1 MMKVKLKEFGVLTF
15 GSVLTAVGIYFFKF
29 QNRFVTGGISG
40 LSLLISGLW
49 PTLPSTA
56 TIMTILNILLLIIGF
71 LVLGKGFG
79 VKTAYC
85 SLLFSALTW
94 LLERFVPMT
103 GPLTDETLLELI
115 FAISLPSVGS
125 AIIFDHD
132 GSSGGTDI
140 IAMIIRK
147 YFGLDSGKAL
157 LCADIIIASMS
168 FFVFGVRIGLF
179 SILGL
184 VTKSFLIDT
193 VIDGL
198 NLCKYFT
205 IVTDKP
211 EEISDFIMN
220 DLNHT
225 ATMLAGTG
233 AFTHSSKT
241 LLLTACRRSE
251 ALRLRKKIR
260 EVDPEAFMF
269 ITNTSEILGK
279 NFRSI

>member
-1 MMKVKLKEFGVLTF
+1 
-15 GSVLTAVGIYFFKF
+15 
-29 QNRFVTGGISG
+29 
-40 LSLLISGLW
+40 
-49 PTLPSTA
+49 
-56 TIMTILNILLLIIGF
+56 
-71 LVLGKGFG
+71 
-79 VKTAYC
+79 
-85 SLLFSALTW
+85 
-94 LLERFVPMT
+94 
-103 GPLTDETLLELI
+103 
-115 FAISLPSVGS
+115 
-125 AIIFDHD
+125 
-132 GSSGGTDI
+132 
-140 IAMIIRK
+140 
-147 YFGLDSGKAL
+147 
-157 LCADIIIASMS
+157 MS

-225 ATMLAGTG
+225 ATMLTGTG
-233 AFTHSSKT
+233 AFTHSSTT